1 MKIGNGVKIC
11 IKCIKKKEGKTMKKF
26 TKLLS
31 LILALVLVV
40 SVTGCVGTKVGQND
54 GRDEEGNLH
63 ISIGGTPIEKTDKNA
78 KTYDLFQENKA
89 AFEAAN
95 AGVIVDADPWNFDL
109 KNYMTKAEGGDLP
122 TLYSTSPTEISN
134 IVDNGYTADI
144 TSLVKKY
151 GYDKM
156 LNNEK
161 YGKLYMRDGKYYGL
175 VKDGS
180 LYDMGI
186 AYNVDLFRQAD
197 LLDENGVP
205 KFPQTWEE
213 LAETAKIIKDKTGKA
228 GFAIASKSGQGG
240 WHFMN
245 IMWAFGADFMEQTK
259 DGKWKATFASEEG
272 VAALQ
277 YIKDLKWKY
286 NVLQDELLADINVGG
301 RMLAT
306 GDAAMIITQSAM
318 LNSYAE
324 KFGLKA
330 DNVAMSRMPAGP
342 AGRFAQVGAEIY
354 LFSGTEEQNEM
365 CFKWLDMLG
374 QGATVTDATKAQWAK
389 NYAIKAEKG
398 HVVGIRGANLWL
410 NEERVKAEMDAMEPY
425 RTVEDKFFADYVSGE
440 GVEYMFEPERCVQ
453 QMYAALDNAIQTVLL
468 DKNADC
474 KTVLEQAQAD
484 FQANFLDKEI

>member
-1 MKIGNGVKIC
+1 
-11 IKCIKKKEGKTMKKF
+11 MKKSV
-26 TKLLS
+26 KLMS
-31 LILALVLVV
+31 IVLALTLVV
-40 SVTGCVGTKVGQND
+40 VMTGCVGTKVGVND
-54 GRDEEGNLH
+54 GRDAEGNLH
-63 ISIGGTPIEKTDKNA
+63 VSIGGTPTEKTEENA
-78 KTYDLFQENKA
+78 KTYDLFMKNKA
-89 AFEAAN
+89 DFEAAN
-95 AGVIVDADPWNFDL
+95 PGVIIDADGWSFDL

-122 TLYSTSPTEISN
+122 TMYHTSPTEINN

-144 TSLVKKY
+144 TKLVKKY

-156 LNNEK
+156 LNDEK

-175 VKDGS
+175 IKDGS

-197 LLDENGVP
+197 LLDDNGVP

-228 GFAIASKSGQGG
+228 GFAIASKNGQGG

-245 IMWAFGADFMEQTK
+245 IMWAFGADFMENK
-259 DGKWKATFASEEG
+259 DGKWIATFASKEG

-286 NVLQDELLADINVGG
+286 NVLQDELLADIQVGG

-306 GDAAMIITQSAM
+306 GDAAMIITQRSM
-318 LNSYAE
+318 LDQYAE
-324 KFGLKA
+324 KYGLKA
-330 DNVAMSRMPAGP
+330 NNVAMSKMPAGP
-342 AGRFAQVGAEIY
+342 AGRFAQVGANVY

-374 QGATVTDATKAQWAK
+374 QGATVTDATKEQWAK
-389 NYAIKAEKG
+389 NYKIKAEKG
-398 HVVGIRGANLWL
+398 HIVGVRGANLWL
-410 NEERVKAEMDAMEPY
+410 NDERVKAEMEAMEPY
-425 RTVEDKFFADYVSGE
+425 RTVEDKFFEDYVNGE

-453 QMYAALDNAIQTVLL
+453 QMYAALDNAIQRVLM

-474 KTVLEQAQAD
+474 KSVLEQVQND
-484 FQANFLDKEI
+484 FQVNFLDKEV

>member
-1 MKIGNGVKIC
+1 MKGF
-11 IKCIKKKEGKTMKKF
+11 KKLF
-26 TKLLS
+26 S
-31 LILALVLVV
+31 LVMVVVLIFGI
-40 SVTGCVGTKVGQND
+40 TGCIGTKVGVND

-63 ISIGGTPIEKTDKNA
+63 ISIGGSPTEKTEKNA
-78 KTYDLFQENKA
+78 KEYDLFQENKA
-89 AFEAAN
+89 KFEEAN
-95 AGVIVDADPWNFDL
+95 PGVIIDADSWSFDL

-122 TLYSTSPTEISN
+122 TIYHTSPTEINN
-134 IVDNGYTADI
+134 IVSNGYAADI
-144 TSLVKKY
+144 TDLVKKY
-151 GYDKM
+151 GYNKM

-205 KFPQTWEE
+205 KFPQTWAE

-228 GFAIASKSGQGG
+228 GFAIASKNGQGG

-245 IMWAFGADFMEQTK
+245 IMWAFGAEFMENK
-259 DGKWKATFASEEG
+259 DGKWTATFASEEG

-286 NVLQDELLADINVGG
+286 DVLQDELLADIQVGG

-306 GDAAMIITQSAM
+306 DDAAMIITQRSM
-318 LNSYAE
+318 LDVYVD
-324 KFGLKA
+324 KFGLKVN
-330 DNVAMSRMPAGP
+330 NVAMSKMPAGP
-342 AGRFAQVGAEIY
+342 AGRFAQVGANIY
-354 LFSGTEEQNEM
+354 LFSGTDEQNEQ

-374 QGATVTDATKAQWAK
+374 QGATVTDATKEQWAK
-389 NYAIKAEKG
+389 NYEIKAEKG

-410 NEERVKAEMDAMEPY
+410 NDERVKAETEAMEPF
-425 RTVEDKFFADYVSGE
+425 RTVENKFFDDYINGE

-453 QMYAALDNAIQTVLL
+453 QLYAAFDNAIQTVLM
-468 DKNADC
+468 DKDADC
-474 KTVLEQAQAD
+474 KTVLEKTQAD
-484 FQANFLDKEI
+484 FQANFLDKEV